1 MVFPLA
7 LAIIA
12 SLLSALVNHID
23 KYLISKVVKNAD
35 SRSLVLVSTIIA
47 GGVMTLIYLPI
58 CGFRLSLDIQSVL
71 LLFFSAI
78 MFVIMLV
85 FYYKAL
91 SRDDTTIVAIMFQ
104 TIPVFVLLLS
114 PLFLEDQY
122 IQPLQI
128 LGGLLVILAS
138 IVVTYEPDGKRFSRH
153 KFITLLIT
161 AFAAFAYAIYFI
173 IDELVISNHDF
184 DQTILWYNIALFV
197 VGILIL
203 IFIKSFRTSFLK
215 MLKTNGPQV
224 IGLNLVNE
232 LLNSFANVF
241 LLMAGAMI
249 PMTLVSFVNQGVQ
262 VFMVMIL
269 GIIITKLFPKIEKE
283 EITRA
288 DIVKRTIAIAI
299 CVTGLGLIQFG

>member
-1 MVFPLA
+1 MIFPLT

-12 SLLSALVNHID
+12 SLFSALVNHID
-23 KYLISKVVKNAD
+23 KYLISKAVKNAD

-58 CGFRLSLDIQSVL
+58 CGFRLSLDIQSIL

-78 MFVIMLV
+78 LFVIMLV

-114 PLFLEDQY
+114 PLFLEGQY

-138 IVVTYEPDGKRFSRH
+138 IVVTYEPDGKRFNRH
-153 KFITLLIT
+153 KLITLLIT
-161 AFAAFAYAIYFI
+161 AFAAFTYAIYFI
-173 IDELVISNHDF
+173 FDELVISNHDF
-184 DQTILWYNIALFV
+184 DQTILWYNMALFV

-215 MLKTNGPQV
+215 MLKTNGPQI

-249 PMTLVSFVNQGVQ
+249 PMALVSFVNQGVQ

-269 GIIITKLFPKIEKE
+269 GIVITKLFPKIEKE

-288 DIVKRTIAIAI
+288 DIVKRTAAIVV
-299 CVTGLGLIQFG
+299 CVIGLGLIQFG